1 MKIGVSFAMSTTQV
15 PEQARPD
22 VAGPVLSGVGPL
34 WRQVREDLQTRL
46 TAGQFTAGFPGEHAL
61 AQQYAASRHTIREAL
76 RSLRS
81 DGVVTAARGRAS
93 TVAEPTLIQQQMG
106 GALYSLFAS
115 VEAAG
120 LIQRSIVRRLDIR
133 ADGVVAARLGL
144 EESTPLVHLERLRLA
159 GEEPLALDRVW
170 LPASWAAPLLA
181 VDFTHTSLYEQL
193 HTCCGIRLTGGQERI
208 RAVVPT
214 AAEQRLLGNPD
225 DVAALALDRLGCA
238 DGVPTEWRHTLIRAD
253 RFSLTAQFTPSSYRF
268 DSTSPLP
275 HPQLQGALLMSTPDI
290 TVPGVDPAVAA
301 ALVDSG
307 DALLVDVREDDEWA
321 AGHSPKATHMPL
333 AQLNPVAIP
342 HGAPVITICRS
353 GARSARAAA
362 TLAAA
367 GIAVS
372 NLDGGMKA
380 WAAAGLPIV
389 TDTGAPGTLA

>member
-1 MKIGVSFAMSTTQV
+1 MSTTQV
-15 PEQARPD
+15 SGQSHPGA
-22 VAGPVLSGVGPL
+22 AGPVLSGLGPL
-34 WRQVREDLQTRL
+34 WRQIREDLQTRL

-170 LPASWAAPLLA
+170 LPASWAAPLLE

-193 HTCCGIRLTGGQERI
+193 HARCGIRLTGGQELI
-208 RAVVPT
+208 RAVVPNP
-214 AAEQRLLGNPD
+214 AEQRLLLNSP
-225 DVAALALDRLGCA
+225 DVAALALDRLGCS
-238 DGVPTEWRHTLIRAD
+238 DGVPAEWRHTLIRAD
-253 RFSLTAQFTPSSYRF
+253 RFSLTAQFTPNSYRF
-268 DSTSPLP
+268 DASSERFDATHRLITTATARSPV
-275 HPQLQGALLMSTPDI
+275 MSAPDPA
-290 TVPGVDPAVAA
+290 VPGVEPAVAA
-301 ALVDSG
+301 ALVESG
-307 DALLVDVREDDEWA
+307 DALLLDVREPDEWA
-321 AGHSPKATHMPL
+321 AGHSPNATHMPL
-333 AQLNPVAIP
+333 GQLDPAAIP
-342 HGAPVITICRS
+342 AGTPVITICRP
-353 GARSARAAA
+353 GARSSRAAA
-362 TLAAA
+362 TLAVA
-367 GIAVS
+367 GISVS

-380 WAAAGLPIV
+380 WATAGLPII
-389 TDTGAPGTLA
+389 TDTGAPGTVA